1 MGCEQLDLS
10 PGDTLG
16 RVRGII
22 RCGKNISDS
31 ARGRRDFQN
40 KTDSDWTQKKEN
52 VLLMGTDRTPE
63 TGLLSVY
70 SDIIQ
75 VLLCMEQMHN
85 AWRKEQKNN
94 NKKNRSN
101 VVS

>member
-1 MGCEQLDLS
+1 MSSSTYLQV
-10 PGDTLG
+10 DTLG
-16 RVRGII
+16 RVRGIT

-31 ARGRRDFQN
+31 ARGRIDFQN
-40 KTDSDWTQKKEN
+40 KTDSDLIQKKETF
-52 VLLMGTDRTPE
+52 LLMGTDGTTE

-75 VLLCMEQMHN
+75 VLMWMEQMHN

-94 NKKNRSN
+94 NKKKTKSN

>member
-1 MGCEQLDLS
+1 MGCEQLDLP

-16 RVRGII
+16 RVRGIN

-40 KTDSDWTQKKEN
+40 KTDSDLTQKKEKF
-52 VLLMGTDRTPE
+52 LLMGTDRTPE

-75 VLLCMEQMHN
+75 VLMCMEQMHN

-94 NKKNRSN
+94 KKNKSN